1 MVAMHPRSQYSA
13 PMDAALP
20 PTIGAAYRVERLLG
34 EGAMATVYLATD
46 LKHDRLVAL
55 KVLRTELAA
64 AVGAERFRREI
75 RIAAGLTHPHILPL
89 YDSAAPDDDEAG
101 SAYFVMPF
109 VEGDTLR
116 ARLSRG
122 RLEIGDAV
130 RIAIEVADA
139 LDYAHRHGIVH
150 RDIKPENI
158 LLLEGHAVVTDFG
171 IAHAVGEAGADRLTH
186 TGLILGTPAYLSPEQ
201 LDGGSKIDGRSDVF
215 SLSAVLYEMLTGESA
230 FGATTTVATLARI
243 AAGNPPSLVERR
255 GGMPKELVA
264 IVERGLA
271 VDREQRFQ
279 SAHELLEALR
289 TLPGSSRSGVPSLR
303 RGVWIRP
310 LAAAAVVA
318 ALGASAV
325 LASRHLR
332 PRDADLPVLAIL
344 PFATAPGDTAN
355 AYLGVG
361 IAEQLLDAL
370 ADVPGL
376 RVRSRTSSFA
386 LGPSPNVKESGRR
399 LGATAVLEGSVARTG
414 NSLRVSA
421 RLIDPVQDAAVWK
434 QQFDEPF
441 SEVGDVQERIARSI
455 VNKLRVRLASDSA
468 TIMHRRSKS
477 AEAHDLVLRARYL
490 RRRDTREGT
499 LAAVSLLERAEA
511 LDSTDAEV
519 AAAQAETYQTLAIF
533 ADQSRI
539 PGNRELRPGDAMQR
553 AHRAA
558 VRAVRLDSLSASAH
572 AALGAMAYRYDW
584 DWALA
589 ERELRRS
596 IALNPTGAPA
606 YSALARYLRSM
617 GRFDEARRML
627 DRSVALSNDPSA
639 ALSYGRISYVARDFA
654 RAERELRSMDH
665 SLRAWRLW
673 YADAL
678 AEIGRLAEADSILA
692 IAGDDAEDPEAR
704 LRRVVLL
711 ARQGRPADAR
721 AQYEATG
728 SRVHEFP
735 LLAAPALLTLGD
747 TGAAIA
753 EVERA
758 VREHDPFVV
767 DLAVDPRFD
776 GLRSHARFASILGAL
791 RFPTA
796 P

>member
-1 MVAMHPRSQYSA
+1 
-13 PMDAALP
+13 
-20 PTIGAAYRVERLLG
+20 
-34 EGAMATVYLATD
+34 
-46 LKHDRLVAL
+46 
-55 KVLRTELAA
+55 
-64 AVGAERFRREI
+64 
-75 RIAAGLTHPHILPL
+75 
-89 YDSAAPDDDEAG
+89 
-101 SAYFVMPF
+101 
-109 VEGDTLR
+109 
-116 ARLSRG
+116 
-122 RLEIGDAV
+122 
-130 RIAIEVADA
+130 
-139 LDYAHRHGIVH
+139 
-150 RDIKPENI
+150 
-158 LLLEGHAVVTDFG
+158 
-171 IAHAVGEAGADRLTH
+171 
-186 TGLILGTPAYLSPEQ
+186 
-201 LDGGSKIDGRSDVF
+201 
-215 SLSAVLYEMLTGESA
+215 
-230 FGATTTVATLARI
+230 
-243 AAGNPPSLVERR
+243 VERR
-255 GGMPKELVA
+255 GSVPKELVA

-279 SAHELLEALR
+279 SAYELLEALR
-289 TLPGSSRSGVPSLR
+289 ALQVGPPSGVVPLR
-303 RGVWIRP
+303 HGAWIRW

-325 LASRHLR
+325 LVSRHVG

-386 LGPSPNVKESGRR
+386 LGPSPNVKEIGRR

-414 NSLRVSA
+414 NTLHVSA
-421 RLIDPVQDAAVWK
+421 RLIDPAHDAAVWK

-441 SEVGDVQERIARSI
+441 SEVSEVQERIARSI

-477 AEAHDLVLRARYL
+477 AEAHDLVLRSRYL
-490 RRRDTREGT
+490 MRRNTREGM
-499 LAAVSLLERAEA
+499 LAAVPLLERAEA
-511 LDSTDAEV
+511 LDSTYAEV
-519 AAAQAETYQTLAIF
+519 AAAQAEIYQMLAVF
-533 ADQSRI
+533 ADQARI
-539 PGNRELRPGDAMQR
+539 PGNRELTAGDAMRR
-553 AHRAA
+553 ARHAA
-558 VRAVRLDSLSASAH
+558 ARAVLLDSLSASAH
-572 AALGAMAYRYDW
+572 AALGTVAYRYDW

-596 IALNPTGAPA
+596 VALNRTGAPA

-627 DRSVALSNDPSA
+627 DRAMALSNDSTG
-639 ALSYGRISYVARDFA
+639 ALSYARVAYFERDFA
-654 RAERELRSMDH
+654 RAEREFRDMDR

-678 AEIGRLAEADSILA
+678 AGLGRLAEADSILA
-692 IAGDDAEDPEAR
+692 IPTDDREDPEAR

-711 ARQGRPADAR
+711 ARLGRLADAR
-721 AQYEATG
+721 AQYGAAG
-728 SRVHEFP
+728 ARVREFP
-735 LLAAPALLTLGD
+735 MLAAPALVALGD

-758 VREHDPFVV
+758 VKEHDPFVV
-767 DLAVDPRFD
+767 DLAVDPRLD
-776 GLRSHARFASILGAL
+776 ELRSHPRFTSILAAL
-791 RFPTA
+791 NFPTA